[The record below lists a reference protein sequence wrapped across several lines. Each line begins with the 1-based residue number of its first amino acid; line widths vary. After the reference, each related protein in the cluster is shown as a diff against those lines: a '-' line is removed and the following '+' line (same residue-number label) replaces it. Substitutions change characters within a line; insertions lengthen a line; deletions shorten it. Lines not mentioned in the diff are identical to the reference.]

1 MEQDRSYGKAL
12 AANCRT
18 VGIFRTPRFSPR
30 ASLTSAVGG
39 LSGDQLR
46 ELFGRH
52 RSRDAESLAHVA
64 AGVGQPALGGL
75 VLDAFGGDGGAQ
87 FVGQADDRGDD
98 GLVGARVE
106 QRGHER
112 SEEHTSE
119 IQSLMRISYAV

>member
-1 MEQDRSYGKAL
+1 MVDGAGPILRQGAGSELSDSRHFSNTPFFSRAL
-12 AANCRT
+12 LA
-18 VGIFRTPRFSPR
+18 
-30 ASLTSAVGG
+30 SAVGG

-75 VLDAFGGDGGAQ
+75 VFDAFGGDGGAQ

-106 QRGHER
+106 R

-119 IQSLMRISYAV
+119 LQSLMRISYAVF

>member
-75 VLDAFGGDGGAQ
+75 VLD
-87 FVGQADDRGDD
+87 
-98 GLVGARVE
+98 
-106 QRGHER
+106 R
-112 SEEHTSE
+112 SEEHTSAL
-119 IQSLMRISYAV
+119 QSLMRISYAVFCLKKKTKHS